1 MTRRP
6 PRPRSYEAILQG
18 LAWAA
23 GAPGTILALVLVWTS
38 DSSLKLQIT
47 LTLLLLVATVS
58 LVSAL
63 RRRVVHPLR
72 TLANLLEALRLGD
85 YSLRAR
91 DLGQE
96 DALGEVLWEVNALRD
111 ALERERMGAVEATA
125 LLKRVMEEIGV
136 AVFAFDHEHRLS
148 LINRAGERLL
158 AQPARRLQGRS
169 AQEIGLG
176 DCLSG
181 ASFHTFQAVF
191 PGGSGRFQMRR
202 STFREEGRPHDLLV
216 ITDLSQTLR
225 EEERQA
231 WRRLIRVIGHE
242 LNNSLAPIKS
252 MAGTLQALLSREPR
266 TEDWRQDMERGLH
279 VIGERAE
286 SLSRFMA
293 SYARLARLPAP
304 TLEPVSLPRLVRRT
318 AALETRLSVE
328 VEDGPDV
335 SLPADADQ
343 LEQAL
348 INLIRNAADAAL
360 TTGGGVRVGWL
371 QAGSHQIEIYV
382 EDEGPGLSNRE
393 NLFVPFYTTKP
404 GGTGIGLVL
413 SRQIAEAHGG
423 SLSVDNRSEASGC
436 RAELRL
442 PV

>member
-1 MTRRP
+1 M
-6 PRPRSYEAILQG
+6 
-18 LAWAA
+18 
-23 GAPGTILALVLVWTS
+23 ALVLVWTS
-38 DSSLKLQIT
+38 EYSLKLQIT

-96 DALGEVLWEVNALRD
+96 DALGDVLWEVNALRD

-136 AVFAFDHEHRLS
+136 AVFAFDQKRRVS
-148 LINRAGERLL
+148 LVNRTGERLL

-169 AQEIGLG
+169 AREIGLG

-181 ASFHTFQAVF
+181 ASFRTFQAVF
-191 PGGSGRFQMRR
+191 PGATGRFQMRR

-231 WRRLIRVIGHE
+231 WRRLIRVLGHE

-266 TEDWRQDMERGLH
+266 AEDWETDMERGLH

-318 AALETRLSVE
+318 SALETRLTVE
-328 VEDGPDV
+328 VERGPDV
-335 SLPADADQ
+335 TLPADADQ
-343 LEQAL
+343 IEQAL

-360 TTGGGVRVGWL
+360 TTGGGVRVGWH
-371 QAGSHQIEIYV
+371 QAGLHQLEIYV

-423 SLSVDNRSEASGC
+423 SLSVDNRSDAPGC
-436 RAELRL
+436 RAEMRL
-442 PV
+442 PL